1 MCLKFARLMSE
12 LLGRRRPRRRVA
24 TLSASSD
31 ESCEYS
37 KTFVAVV
44 SARRGSA
51 HVVRGNPITQ
61 SASGVVWPY
70 GYVCDER
77 VQGRIE
83 SHILFTRSKF
93 RER

>member
-61 SASGVVWPY
+61 SASGVVWCT
-70 GYVCDER
+70 VMF
-77 VQGRIE
+77 VMSVSWRIE